1 MDRIIRN
8 DRIIGNYR
16 LLRQVGS
23 GADLVSYI
31 GEDIYF
37 HDQVMIVILIKQDN
51 RSKEHFLAEA
61 QLASRLNH
69 PHILGVL
76 DYGVIDEVP
85 FRVTKYIS
93 GQSMSSVIPN
103 GTQLPPHRV
112 VKYVSQIAD
121 ALQYGHDQRIVHR
134 DVKPSN

>member
-1 MDRIIRN
+1 RN

-16 LLRQVGS
+16 LLRELGR
-23 GADLVSYI
+23 GAAAVAYI
-31 GEDIYF
+31 GEDIYS
-37 HDQVMIVILIKQDN
+37 HDQVVIRIPITQDN
-51 RSKEHFLAEA
+51 WNKEHFLAEA

-85 FRVTKYIS
+85 FMVMKYIS
-93 GQSMSSVIPN
+93 GQSMSSVILN

-112 VKYVSQIAD
+112 VKYISQIAD
-121 ALQYGHDQRIVHR
+121 ALQ
-134 DVKPSN
+134 